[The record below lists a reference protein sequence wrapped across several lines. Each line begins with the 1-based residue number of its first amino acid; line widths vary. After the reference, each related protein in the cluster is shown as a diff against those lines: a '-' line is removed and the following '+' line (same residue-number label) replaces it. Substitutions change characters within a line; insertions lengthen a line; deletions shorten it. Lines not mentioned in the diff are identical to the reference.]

1 MTENNSSYDK
11 AMSERE
17 ADCVFQEL
25 VIDDQSVLSMQ
36 EKRVDDIEKT
46 GKYDKT
52 NITNLLMAIILE
64 F

>member
-11 AMSERE
+11 AMSERK

-25 VIDDQSVLSMQ
+25 VIDDQSVLSVQ

>member
-1 MTENNSSYDK
+1 
-11 AMSERE
+11 
-17 ADCVFQEL
+17 
-25 VIDDQSVLSMQ
+25 MQ

-64 F
+64 FWESSYFFAFEYYFLYKKIQQTDKAVWTVFQP